1 MNFRPLAIR
10 CLLAVVL
17 TTAAAAQAAAPVDAD
32 QRQAWREQAQGLEHG
47 EGVARNT
54 PAAIALYCRA
64 AMAGDAVSAY
74 NLGWIYANG
83 RGTPRHDG
91 FAAHWFA
98 RAALLGDTQ
107 AEAMFKRMGTQADK
121 PDCVLQAERAEQQLA
136 EQTAKAAAQA
146 VAATEAEALV
156 TRYRELVSTPEQQR
170 IMKIVYKLAPQFGIE
185 PGLAFAVIRAE
196 SNFNVNALSDKNA
209 QGLMQLIPDTAAR
222 FAVRKPF
229 DPEQNIRGGL
239 SYLRWLLAYFQGN
252 VPLVLAAYN
261 AGEGTV
267 ERFKGVPPYPETQGY
282 IKRIQ
287 QVFSLQTHPFDARV
301 TAPSSVLANTAT
313 ITPIGR

>member
-1 MNFRPLAIR
+1 MNLRPFTVRL
-10 CLLAVVL
+10 LLALAVA
-17 TTAAAAQAAAPVDAD
+17 TAVSAHAATVDVE

-54 PAAIALYCRA
+54 DAAIALYCRA
-64 AMAGDAVSAY
+64 ALAGDAVSAY
-74 NLGWIYANG
+74 NLGWMYANG

-91 FAAHWFA
+91 YAAHWFA

-107 AEAMFKRMGTQADK
+107 AEAMFHRVGAQADK
-121 PDCVLQAERAEQQLA
+121 PDCVLQAERGDQLRAEGEKKLA
-136 EQTAKAAAQA
+136 
-146 VAATEAEALV
+146 EAEALT
-156 TRYRELVSTPEQQR
+156 TRYRELVNTPEEQR

-209 QGLMQLIPDTAAR
+209 QGLMQLIPETAAR

-239 SYLRWLLAYFQGN
+239 SYLRWLLAYFKGN

-267 ERFKGVPPYPETQGY
+267 DRYRGVPPYPETQGY

-287 QVFSLQTHPFDARV
+287 QVFSLQTHPFDERV
-301 TAPSSVLANTAT
+301 TAPSPVLTKVTTSV
-313 ITPIGR
+313 GR